1 VSAPFSPFEPSIE
14 AQKIMRKL
22 PLILARVLPVLA
34 GTAALATFATA
45 CGDNLSYVPNYSPYE
60 SPSTQIT
67 CLPNRDGKLEASEMA
82 PTFGAVAQFLVNPSG
97 TTRPVSASGTVA
109 DTGARTWD
117 FGDSYKDDRSF
128 KVAAK
133 KLDGLWYASKAGG
146 ATFATPFDAAG
157 TLDAVYHI
165 ADDGLYLHGI
175 VSAEEKPANG
185 QTLLLYETP
194 IRVFPFPLTPGAK
207 WNVEGT
213 IRNGVVAGQPYAG
226 KDTYSSEDVALGRLI
241 LPDLTFTEAH
251 AIRTTAVVTPAAGVA
266 TTTRQIQY
274 ISECYGEVARAVAKT
289 GDTNPDFSEAAEL
302 RRLGLAP

>member
-1 VSAPFSPFEPSIE
+1 
-14 AQKIMRKL
+14 MRTF
-22 PLILARVLPVLA
+22 PLILARVLPIFA
-34 GTAALATFATA
+34 ASALAAPLLAA
-45 CGDNLSYVPNYSPYE
+45 CGDNLTYVPNYSPYE
-60 SPSTQIT
+60 SPSTELT

-97 TTRPVSASGTVA
+97 TSRTLNTSGTVA
-109 DTGARTWD
+109 DTGARSWD

-133 KLDGLWYASKAGG
+133 KIDGLWYASKAGG
-146 ATFATPFDAAG
+146 ATFATPFDAGG

-194 IRVFPFPLTPGAK
+194 IRVFPFPLAPGAK

-213 IRNGVVAGQPYAG
+213 IRNGLVAGQPYAG
-226 KDTYSSEDVALGRLI
+226 KDTYSSEDVALGRLV

-274 ISECYGEVARAVAKT
+274 ISECYGEVARAVAKA
-289 GDTNPDFSEAAEL
+289 GDANPEFTEVAEL